1 MGGALSTIGQALL
14 GQRGYLFSWAPV
26 AMACGIALYF
36 GLRVEP
42 PVWLLWTCAVL
53 SLAGLAQRVA
63 GPYLGPL
70 LAGAALVSLGF
81 ALAGWRAHQ
90 VAGPVLD
97 FRYYGAVEGR
107 IVATDR
113 SASDA
118 VRLTLDRVVLERMAP
133 AETPRRVRVSMHGDQ
148 RWLTPEPGATVMLTG
163 HLSPPGGAVEPGG
176 FDFRR
181 HSWFLGLGAV
191 GYTRNPVLL
200 LEPPGEGLWI
210 AKARMWLSARVQ
222 AALPGEAGAFAAA
235 IMTGDR
241 AGMGQDTLQ
250 ALRDSNLAHLL
261 AISGLHMGL
270 LAGFVFA
277 ALRLGL
283 LLHPVS
289 RHRWP
294 VKKLAAGGALAA
306 AAGYLALSGGNV
318 ATERAFIMAAA
329 ALCATMLDRR
339 AISLR
344 SVAIAALVVL
354 TLRPEALLGPGFQ
367 MSFAATTALVAVFER
382 FSQMQRT
389 RRMPRWLAPVVSVVV
404 SSAVA
409 GAATG
414 PVGMAHFNQMAQYG
428 LLANLISVPVMG
440 ILVVPMA
447 VVSALLMPFGLD
459 WIALTVMALGL
470 DWILGVAH
478 TVAGWEGA
486 TRPVVA
492 PMPWVLP
499 LLAIGG
505 LILCLWRG
513 RGRLAGLAPMAA
525 AALLWVQSERP
536 AVLIADSGTLVGVM
550 TESGRALSR
559 ERGSGFIAGIWLEND
574 GLGGTQESAAALWP
588 GARADRL
595 AEARVADLS
604 ILHVQGKRA
613 AATVAHCGTA
623 QVIVSSEDIAPRGS
637 CAVFDPSRLRDSGSV
652 AIWQEPDGPRIV
664 TDAELSGN
672 RLWSPAR
679 RPTET
684 RTAALAGPEGPGGAP
699 DP

>member
-1 MGGALSTIGQALL
+1 MGGALTMIRQALP
-14 GQRGYLFSWAPV
+14 GQRGHLFPWAPV

-36 GLRVEP
+36 GLRAEP
-42 PVWLLWTCAVL
+42 PVWLLWSAAAV
-53 SLAGLAQRVA
+53 SLAGLGQRRA
-63 GPYLGPL
+63 GPCLGPL
-70 LAGAALVSLGF
+70 LAGVALVSLGF
-81 ALAGWRAHQ
+81 ALAGGRAHQ

-107 IVATDR
+107 IVAIDR

-133 AETPRRVRVSMHGDQ
+133 AETPARVRVSMHGRQD
-148 RWLTPEPGATVMLTG
+148 WLTPEPGATVILTG

-200 LEPPGEGLWI
+200 LEPPGAGLPV
-210 AKARMWLSARVQ
+210 AKIRMWLSARVQ
-222 AALPGEAGAFAAA
+222 AALPGETGAFAAA

-283 LLHPVS
+283 LVHPVS

-294 VKKLAAGGALAA
+294 VKKLAAAGALLA

-318 ATERAFIMAAA
+318 ATERAFLMAAA

-354 TLRPEALLGPGFQ
+354 ALRPEALLGPGFQ

-382 FSQMQRT
+382 FSQIQRR
-389 RRMPRWLAPVVSVVV
+389 RRMPKWLAPVVSVVV

-440 ILVVPMA
+440 VLVVPMA
-447 VVSALLMPFGLD
+447 VVAALLMPFGLD
-459 WIALTVMALGL
+459 GLALAAMALGL
-470 DWILGVAH
+470 DWILGVARM
-478 TVAGWEGA
+478 VAGWQGA

-492 PMPWVLP
+492 PMPWALP
-499 LLAIGG
+499 LIALGG
-505 LILCLWRG
+505 LVLCLWRG
-513 RGRLAGLAPMAA
+513 RARIAGLAPMAA
-525 AALLWVQSERP
+525 GALLWVQSERP

-550 TESGRALSR
+550 TDAGRGLSR
-559 ERGSGFIAGIWLEND
+559 DRGSGFIAGTWLEND
-574 GLGGTQESAAALWP
+574 GRGGTQDSAAALWP

-595 AEARVADLS
+595 AVAQVADLT

-613 AATVAHCGTA
+613 AAQLDGCGAA
-623 QVIVSSEDIAPRGS
+623 QVVVSSTDLALRGG
-637 CAVFDPSRLRDSGSV
+637 CRVFDPARLRDSGSV
-652 AIWQEPDGPRIV
+652 AIWPGAEGPRIV
-664 TDAELSGN
+664 TDAERSGQ

-679 RPTET
+679 RN
-684 RTAALAGPEGPGGAP
+684 RTPRTVARADTGP
-699 DP
+699 